1 MKWYSIKRWSAPV
14 DVYCII
20 KGFYIFKNETVGMS
34 VVLDSEAVQPFSF
47 DKRMKCLLDTGISYG
62 YPVCE

>member
-1 MKWYSIKRWSAPV
+1 MTV

-47 DKRMKCLLDTGISYG
+47 DKRMKCLDTGISYG